1 MVSTSQSFAQIS
13 DGGWGRRGG
22 GDRHENSR
30 ENGQG
35 ARGKKGPGT
44 DAYQLQFQEEEEG
57 NERKGKEAGAFGR
70 FGEGAKAR
78 EWVGLGAL
86 GLRDGLP
93 PLGRSGGRMGGRADG
108 GGRRVPRSR
117 ERARGRRS
125 VWLCAAMI
133 LRLDTLRL
141 GIHRADTCL
150 MG

>member
-22 GDRHENSR
+22 GDRHENSC

-78 EWVGLGAL
+78 GWVGLGAL
-86 GLRDGLP
+86 GLRDGLVM
-93 PLGRSGGRMGGRADG
+93 GSHRSVARADG
-108 GGRRVPRSR
+108 WADGRTEAGGACLD
-117 ERARGRRS
+117 RASVRGDAD
-125 VWLCAAMI
+125 LCGSA
-133 LRLDTLRL
+133 LQ
-141 GIHRADTCL
+141 
-150 MG
+150 